1 MPLRM
6 SSIWPLSAACAAA
19 VLLAAS
25 APGAHATLRM
35 SDEPHQAPSVRFEPE
50 ADRTHISSRVD
61 GNLCLMLTLPQKWR
75 LASGSDA
82 GIILAAADG
91 AELEA
96 ILRPARDV
104 REMPQPDL
112 ASRDAA
118 LLQRDNE
125 DMFGRPAQAATLSA
139 LSSGAK
145 RWTATWIDASFPAAS
160 REVTLDTVIIPLSE
174 DWLLE
179 LSLSQVD
186 TPAAYEALVGKILA
200 GLKLGAARTCDSDI
214 R

>member
-1 MPLRM
+1 MPLRV
-6 SSIWPLSAACAAA
+6 SSIWPLSVPWAAA
-19 VLLAAS
+19 VLLVAWTPAVQAA
-25 APGAHATLRM
+25 LRM
-35 SDEPHQAPSVRFEPE
+35 SGEPLPALSVRFEPE
-50 ADRTHISSRVD
+50 ADRTHISSWVER
-61 GNLCLMLTLPQKWR
+61 NLCLMLTLPQKWR
-75 LASGSDA
+75 LASGNNA
-82 GIILAAADG
+82 RIVLAASDG

-96 ILRPARDV
+96 NLRPARDV
-104 REMPQPDL
+104 RDMPQPDL

-160 REVTLDTVIIPLSE
+160 REVTLDTIIVPLSD

-179 LSLSQVD
+179 LSLTQVD
-186 TPAAYEALVGKILA
+186 TPAAYEALVGKLLA
-200 GLKLGAARTCDSDI
+200 GLKLGLADTCQAD
-214 R
+214 RH